1 MMLIRSDSGH
11 LMLVSQQALAQA
23 QQGTRSISGQ
33 AQRILT
39 SQVCVCVSGCAEVEQ
54 CSDILFGFLGSKITV
69 MSEIQVSAA
78 AGNKSNEKVTVIRM
92 TAPPSFQPASVQKT
106 AVVNVLL

>member
-39 SQVCVCVSGCAEVEQ
+39 SQVCVCLVVLKWSNVVTSYLDSCA
-54 CSDILFGFLGSKITV
+54 LK
-69 MSEIQVSAA
+69 
-78 AGNKSNEKVTVIRM
+78 
-92 TAPPSFQPASVQKT
+92 
-106 AVVNVLL
+106 